1 MVIKALTEQALKSNH
16 VGRKQNFRNTVL
28 GIDTIIIGGNSTM
41 QIELPRKGLKV
52 KPYCYMREVGQGLQ
66 QL

>member
-1 MVIKALTEQALKSNH
+1 